1 MTDGDLY
8 ARGLEARRAF
18 LGDEYVDANLSE
30 SDDFM
35 MPFQRAVTE
44 LAWGYS
50 WSRPGLD
57 IRTRAMV
64 TLGILAALGR
74 SDQLAIYAQG
84 AVRNGVTVEEIQEIL
99 VHVTAYCGTPAGRQ
113 AFVAVHGALK
123 HVGAID

>member
-1 MTDGDLY
+1 MTDGELY
-8 ARGLEARRAF
+8 ERGLEARRAF
-18 LGDEYVDANLSE
+18 LGAEYVDANLSE

-57 IRTRAMV
+57 IRTRAML

-74 SDQLAIYAQG
+74 SDELAIYARG

-113 AFVAVHGALK
+113 AFLAVHGALK
-123 HVGAID
+123 QIGAID

>member
-35 MPFQRAVTE
+35 MLFQRAVTE

-50 WSRPGLD
+50 WSARVS
-57 IRTRAMV
+57 TS
-64 TLGILAALGR
+64 GR
-74 SDQLAIYAQG
+74 
-84 AVRNGVTVEEIQEIL
+84 
-99 VHVTAYCGTPAGRQ
+99 GRW
-113 AFVAVHGALK
+113 
-123 HVGAID
+123 